1 MASVGVGKVET
12 GREHGPRRVFSRTPR
27 PFVSRVRDDVNAA
40 PRRLAGELAWRGG

>member
-1 MASVGVGKVET
+1 MTSVVDGKVET

-40 PRRLAGELAWRGG
+40 PRRLAGVFAWRDG